1 MSRGFRNKGLD
12 QLEGFEQS
20 LTLTVALII
29 LKHTTSS
36 GDTEVHHLS
45 TKVHGSISIQIRTHV
60 YISVLLLISN

>member
-36 GDTEVHHLS
+36 GDTEVHPLS
-45 TKVHGSISIQIRTHV
+45 TKFMEA
-60 YISVLLLISN
+60 